1 MCDCDCG
8 QHEWESESN
17 PGDSTY
23 DLRDRKIHPLP
34 KRKRLLDPNS
44 VPTPSYVVAGGMT
57 GRITE
62 LDSESDED
70 DVGDVDERHTRSTS
84 NRGQEP
90 ALDLRTSGEQEYGDG
105 RAHYPPRKRNDSPA
119 SNRRSFRP
127 SSPSQR
133 ISPPSPQSNSP
144 PNSPRTSHHYNC
156 SESIDGDDQEEPR
169 DFGLFGQEGF
179 RIAKSLERP
188 SAFSS
193 AGLFGGLELEYLARS
208 VDDRQYPDEEE
219 EDGDE
224 DTYGVVDRSRPPV
237 EPTFESTI
245 AATALGTGGSNK
257 KKRKI
262 PGLTATNTEPDSIPP
277 ELPSPSS
284 IPPTQSRTRARE
296 EEPSPTREH
305 SHHHHS
311 NNNEWLPM
319 RGDFAL
325 PPIRDYSF

>member
-119 SNRRSFRP
+119 STRRSFRP
-127 SSPSQR
+127 SSPLNESLLLLL
-133 ISPPSPQSNSP
+133 SPTLLRTVLVPPTITIARNQSMEMSRKNLETLDYSGKKDSGLRNLSKGHRRFHLQDCLGDWNS
-144 PNSPRTSHHYNC
+144 
-156 SESIDGDDQEEPR
+156 
-169 DFGLFGQEGF
+169 
-179 RIAKSLERP
+179 
-188 SAFSS
+188 
-193 AGLFGGLELEYLARS
+193 EYLARS

-262 PGLTATNTEPDSIPP
+262 PGLTATNAEPDSIPP